1 MYTVIFA
8 YQAAEAALSGVL
20 RASSAEKEADGVW
33 VLNESEARQLLG
45 GR

>member
-20 RASSAEKEADGVW
+20 SASSAEKAADGVW
-33 VLNESEARQLLG
+33 VLNESEAHHLLSG
-45 GR
+45 